1 MNLLLAIFTECINVV
16 KQDRSLPN
24 QLVTKGITR
33 MTSSSSAPLQSFPN
47 YQQQQN
53 NQSPKYHDSQNCR
66 LQWRRGKLLVSLSRF
81 NVKQPNLASL
91 QSQQRLVECL
101 KKSPVRLVSI
111 DSNLDEQ
118 ILQSWAEAC
127 LEAKKPVFLR
137 GTFATQKIPSLQ
149 SKLSWCLSW
158 IAALLLLLVMS
169 PVMLV
174 IAAVTYVYSPGAV
187 LTRDWCVAAR
197 GKLFRSFK
205 FCTTKLNNS
214 ANTTA
219 IERWICKYKLDELPQ
234 LFNVLRG
241 EMILVGPRPLTLH
254 EAVVLSSNSIVGE
267 GTPQVAWA
275 GSSLKRE
282 TNKFQKNLQLVFSFL
297 TDQAY

>member
-1 MNLLLAIFTECINVV
+1 
-16 KQDRSLPN
+16 
-24 QLVTKGITR
+24 
-33 MTSSSSAPLQSFPN
+33 MTSSSSAPLQIFHN
-47 YQQQQN
+47 HQQQQH

-66 LQWRRGKLLVSLSRF
+66 LQWRRGKLFVRLSQY
-81 NVKQPNLASL
+81 NVKQPNLPSL
-91 QSQQRLVECL
+91 QSQQWLVECL

-111 DSNLDEQ
+111 DSNLGEQ
-118 ILQSWAEAC
+118 ILQNWAEAC

-137 GTFATQKIPSLQ
+137 GALAAQKIPTMQ
-149 SKLSWCLSW
+149 SQVSWYLGW
-158 IAALLLLLVMS
+158 IAALLLLIVMS

-174 IAAVTYVYSPGAV
+174 IAAVTYVYSPGAI

-205 FCTTKLNNS
+205 FCTNKLNNS

-241 EMILVGPRPLTLH
+241 EMSLVGPRPLTLH

-275 GSSLKRE
+275 SSSSKRE
-282 TNKFQKNLQLVFSFL
+282 TNKFKKNLQLVFSFL
-297 TDQAY
+297 TDHAY